1 MIATVSHTL
10 LRIQKFKIFHPGR
23 NEAKFKDFLNNVQ
36 NGNERLFEILFA
48 IRFDVRLK
56 EIPRRVAIQSG
67 SIDDIIVFYSTILC
81 FSSVK
86 SIHISLPV

>member
-1 MIATVSHTL
+1 MIATVSYTL
-10 LRIQKFKIFHPGR
+10 LRIQKYSIQAETRQSSKT
-23 NEAKFKDFLNNVQ
+23 FLNNVQ